1 LKSQTSSLLI
11 VEDQHYIRDKIKEE
25 VLKMDMYGVVHE
37 SDTLQEAL
45 KIINGEAID
54 TIILDLSLPD
64 GSGLEI
70 LSYLK
75 EKNLGK
81 RVFVFSASPEMKNV
95 SIRYGA
101 NYFFDKK
108 NGLDPLIEMLRNDTT
123 I

>member
-1 LKSQTSSLLI
+1 MKSQTSSLLI